1 MGCAASKAPPK
12 RDPVE
17 ELIEEVHAQQGRE
30 SGDGVTLDLSA
41 APATPDAPAGKLAE
55 LGLSLNGK
63 VPDAAWACLAVPEAP
78 RAHRRRL
85 RPRHRAPVLHAREPP
100 EARAARRLGQPGPRR
115 KVPGQSGCFRRD
127 DHGERGLGP
136 GIDAP
141 RGGGGT
147 HSQ

>member
-30 SGDGVTLDLSA
+30 SGEGVTLDLSA

-63 VPDAAWACLAVPEAP
+63 AVPEAP

-100 EARAARRLGQPGPRR
+100 EA
-115 KVPGQSGCFRRD
+115 
-127 DHGERGLGP
+127 
-136 GIDAP
+136 
-141 RGGGGT
+141 
-147 HSQ
+147 